1 MKDALRGLLK
11 ARGLSWA
18 AEIEHLAAV
27 GSTNDHLKK
36 RARAGAPAW
45 TVVVAD
51 TQTAGR
57 GRQGRRWA
65 SPPGNLYLS
74 VLLRPDPPAARWSV
88 LPLLAGVAVAEAL
101 AEEGLETRLK
111 WPNDIVAGAAAT
123 SGLVGC
129 AAATSGLV
137 GCGRKLG
144 GILAEAASSAEGLE
158 SVVIG
163 IGVNV
168 AVRPAD
174 LPPEVASSVTS
185 IADELGHGVD
195 RLVVA
200 AAVLAR
206 LRVWYHALAR
216 DGPRVVQAAWR
227 ARALPWWGRAVEARS
242 GERHLRGIARDL
254 DEGGALILEL
264 EDGTRAVLHS
274 GEVREVRPVGE

>member
-11 ARGLSWA
+11 ARGLSWS
-18 AEIEHLAAV
+18 AEIEHLPSV
-27 GSTNDHLKK
+27 GSTNDRLKQ

-51 TQTAGR
+51 RQTAGR
-57 GRQGRRWA
+57 GRQGRRWS
-65 SPPGNLYLS
+65 SPAGNLHLS

-101 AEEGLETRLK
+101 AEEGLEVRLK
-111 WPNDIVAGAAAT
+111 WPNDIVAGTAAT
-123 SGLVGC
+123 SGLI
-129 AAATSGLV
+129 

-163 IGVNV
+163 VGVNV

-174 LPPEVASSVTS
+174 LPPDVASSVTS
-185 IADELGHGVD
+185 IADELGHGID

>member
-1 MKDALRGLLK
+1 VE
-11 ARGLSWA
+11 WA
-18 AEIEHLAAV
+18 AEIEHLPAV
-27 GSTNDHLKK
+27 GSTNDHLKQ
-36 RARAGAPAW
+36 RARAGVPAW
-45 TVVVAD
+45 TVVIAD

-74 VLLRPDPPAARWSV
+74 VLLRPDPPSARWSV
-88 LPLLAGVAVAEAL
+88 LPLATGVAVAEAL
-101 AEEGLETRLK
+101 AEYGLETRLK
-111 WPNDIVAGAAAT
+111 WPNDVLAGTAAT
-123 SGLVGC
+123 SGLSGC
-129 AAATSGLV
+129 R
-137 GCGRKLG
+137 RKVG
-144 GILAEAASSAEGLE
+144 GILAEATSGADGLE

-163 IGVNV
+163 IGLNV
-168 AVRPAD
+168 ALRPDD
-174 LPPEVASSVTS
+174 LPAHVAQSVTS
-185 IADELGHGVD
+185 VADELGHGLD
-195 RLVVA
+195 RLGVA

-206 LRVWYHALAR
+206 LHVWYHALAR

-274 GEVREVRPVGE
+274 GEVHEVRPAGE